1 MLFGKKFLAR
11 LERAESNLTDTIRET
26 VTGISGL
33 LNEISRAQQKQGE
46 QTAQALELIQ
56 NIKETQAAQTPDT
69 LMRQDQAEPETQAA
83 QISNASTQQDQI
95 EPDSQATQILNT
107 SARQDQTVSGAV
119 QDLRKAVT
127 RHDDAIEDMLEEWEE
142 LRDDTRKS
150 LAAVSKEL
158 HAGYDAR
165 IRTLEE
171 KENELLSLCDAYQK
185 HLLAMQRMA
194 QDDPGWKKQLEL
206 IQEGLRPAE
215 IRAGIQVTGQAV
227 EKADLSI
234 HEIVDIAQTQ
244 DPDMDGKVREV
255 YENGCIYMGKPR
267 KKARVSVWRCGTGI

>member
-1 MLFGKKFLAR
+1 MVFVQSGIKGACCKGQ
-11 LERAESNLTDTIRET
+11 D
-26 VTGISGL
+26 ISG
-33 LNEISRAQQKQGE
+33 
-46 QTAQALELIQ
+46 
-56 NIKETQAAQTPDT
+56 PY
-69 LMRQDQAEPETQAA
+69 
-83 QISNASTQQDQI
+83 
-95 EPDSQATQILNT
+95 
-107 SARQDQTVSGAV
+107 AV
-119 QDLRKAVT
+119 C
-127 RHDDAIEDMLEEWEE
+127 
-142 LRDDTRKS
+142 RKS
-150 LAAVSKEL
+150 QNQQNAKDRIFRYMGPFSDKEL

-215 IRAGIQVTGQAV
+215 IRAGIQVTGQAG